1 MRRNLFLFVCFIL
14 GILPLL
20 GSAQPI
26 NVSGKITD
34 KSGLPLPGV
43 TVVVKGTTSGTISGS
58 DGSYLMSNV
67 QGNST
72 LVFSF
77 VGMQSQEIAVGGRPV
92 INVSLDEETIGI
104 EEVVA
109 VGYATQKKVNLTGS
123 VVAVDM
129 TDVVESRPITSLSSG
144 LSGLAAGLYVNQGTG
159 RPGSDGATL
168 RIRGQGT
175 LNNSNPLV
183 IIDGVVG
190 NMNDLNPQDVESIS
204 VLKDAASS
212 AIYGSRAANG
222 VILITTRKGKE
233 GTMRVNYSSYL
244 SMVQPSNMIESVTNY
259 ADYMELINEGYN
271 NTDPNAA
278 KKFTQATIDL
288 WRANEGLDPLK
299 YPNADWT
306 EEVFQQSLNQN
317 HNVSMSG
324 GTDKIRFFGSFG
336 YLDNPGII
344 EQSGYERYT
353 ARVNLDAD
361 VKPWLNLGMNVNGMY
376 ARTDI
381 GTNALND
388 LFTYASASTPGMV
401 LRAPDGR
408 YGSVNNSEDDPQ
420 SNNVLH
426 RLNNTKG
433 DIKQNRV
440 TARFFGKF
448 MPVKGL
454 AIEGSYNVDFWDQ
467 FRYQQ
472 PVFLDRWNFLTNSI
486 ASAGTGRTSV
496 ANQNDKRNQYFM
508 DGVIRYENKVLD
520 KLSYNVM
527 AGASQEYY
535 KEHWFSAS
543 KMDLVDPSLSVLN
556 AATMDAAASGNA
568 TDWTMQSYFGRLN
581 MNWDE
586 KYLFEANLRYDGSSR
601 FMTGDTRWGV
611 FPSFSAGW
619 RINQEGFMSDITWID
634 NLKARASWGAL
645 GNNAVGNYEY
655 QAVYATANYILN
667 NNLNVGFAQK
677 ALSNSFL
684 TWESTY
690 VSNLGVDFDMFKS
703 RLSGSV
709 DLFDKTT
716 RNILIDLPAPLVVG
730 NASIPKQNAAEVRNR
745 GFEINLGWRNKVG
758 ELGYQVNGN
767 FTYIDNLV
775 TKFKGDERTIS
786 GSNLLQE
793 GYPINVQYVLAVDR
807 ILQTEADMALV
818 QALKDNAPVDPVS
831 GQKRNPF
838 AAYGEPKLGDFLY
851 KDMNGDGIINDD
863 DRYTVGNGTAP
874 RVTYGLNLGLDW
886 KGIDFSVFLQG
897 NQGLKVFWLDDYYR
911 PVVRW
916 GYHVN
921 AEIADGRWYP
931 GRTDA
936 TYPRLLEYAQTRN
949 TRASDFWVQDKSYLR
964 IKNIQL
970 GYTVPKN
977 LTEKISIEGL
987 RVYGSLENYLT
998 FTKYKGFDPEVSGAN
1013 YPTMKQALLGISVT
1027 F

>member
-1 MRRNLFLFVCFIL
+1 MREKIFLIVCLIL
-14 GILPLL
+14 GILPLI
-20 GSAQPI
+20 GSAQSI
-26 NVSGKITD
+26 NVGGKVTD
-34 KSGLPLPGV
+34 KSGSPLPGV
-43 TVVVKGTTSGTISGS
+43 TVVVKGTNVGTITSF
-58 DGSYLMSNV
+58 DGIYSLNNV
-67 QGNST
+67 QGNAS

-77 VGMQSQEIAVGGRPV
+77 VGMRTQEVAIAGNPV
-92 INVSLDEETIGI
+92 INVSLEDETIGL

-109 VGYATQKKVNLTGS
+109 VGYAMQKKVNLTGA

-129 TDVVESRPITSLSSG
+129 TDVVDSRPITSLSSG

-159 RPGSDGATL
+159 RPGNDGATL

-190 NMNDLNPQDVESIS
+190 NMNNLNPQDVESIS

-222 VILITTRKGKE
+222 VILITTRQGKE
-233 GTMRVNYSSYL
+233 GTMRMNYSSYF
-244 SMVQPSNMIESVTNY
+244 SMVQPSNLIKAVTNY
-259 ADYMELINEGYN
+259 ADYMEIINEGYN

-278 KKFTQATIDL
+278 KKFTQSTIDL
-288 WRANEGLDPLK
+288 WRANEGGDPLQ

-306 EEVFQQSLNQN
+306 EEVFQNNVNQN
-317 HNVSMSG
+317 HNISMSG
-324 GTDKIRFFGSFG
+324 GTDKIRFFSSFG
-336 YLDNPGII
+336 FLDNPGVI

-353 ARVNLDAD
+353 GRVNLDAD
-361 VKPWLNLGMNVNGMY
+361 VKPWLNLGMNVNGMV

-381 GTNALND
+381 GTNALDD
-388 LFTYASASTPGMV
+388 LFTYAAASTPGMV
-401 LRAPDGR
+401 LRSPDGR
-408 YGSVNNSEDDPQ
+408 YGSVNNAEDDPQ

-426 RLNNTKG
+426 RLNNQKG
-433 DIKQNRV
+433 DLKQNRV
-440 TARFFGKF
+440 AARFFGKF
-448 MPVKGL
+448 KPVKGL
-454 AIEGSYNVDFWDQ
+454 SIEGSYNFDFWDQ

-472 PVFLDRWNFLTNSI
+472 PVFLDRWNFLTNTI

-496 ANQNDKRNQYFM
+496 TNQNNKSNQYFM
-508 DGVIRYENKVLD
+508 DGLIRYENNVLG
-520 KLSYNVM
+520 KLQYNVLV
-527 AGASQEYY
+527 GASQEYY
-535 KEHWFSAS
+535 KEFWFAAS
-543 KMDLVDPSLSVLN
+543 KMDLVDPGLSVLN
-556 AATMDAAASGNA
+556 AATMDASASGNA

-581 MNWDE
+581 LNWDE

-601 FMTGDTRWGV
+601 FTSGDNRWGI

-619 RINQEGFMSDITWID
+619 RINQEGFLQDVAWIN
-634 NLKARASWGAL
+634 NLKARVSYGAL

-667 NNLNVGFAQK
+667 NALNVGFAQR
-677 ALSNSFL
+677 ALSNANL

-690 VSNLGVDFDMFKS
+690 VTNLGIDFDLLNNRFG
-703 RLSGSV
+703 GSI

-716 RNILIDLPAPLVVG
+716 RNILIDLPAPLVIG

-745 GFEINLGWRNKVG
+745 GFELNLGWKNKVG
-758 ELGYQVNGN
+758 ELGYQINGN

-793 GYPINVQYVLAVDR
+793 GFPINIQYVLAVDR

-818 QALKDNAPVDPVS
+818 QQIKDNAPVDEVT
-831 GQKRNPF
+831 GVKRNPF
-838 AAYGEPKLGDFLY
+838 AAFGEPRLGDFLY
-851 KDMNGDGIINDD
+851 KDMNGDGIINDE

-886 KGIDFSVFLQG
+886 KGIDFSMLIQG
-897 NQGLKVFWLDDYYR
+897 NQGLKVFWMDDYYR

-921 AEIADGRWYP
+921 AEIAEGRWYP

-949 TRASDFWVQDKSYLR
+949 TRASDFWLQNKSYMR

-970 GYTVPKN
+970 GYTIPKN
-977 LTEKISIEGL
+977 LSEKISIEGI
-987 RVYGSLENYLT
+987 RIYGSLENYFTL
-998 FTKYKGFDPEVSGAN
+998 TKYKGFDPEVSGAN

>member
-14 GILPLL
+14 GFIPLL

-26 NVSGKITD
+26 NISGKVTD
-34 KSGLPLPGV
+34 NSGQPLPGA
-43 TVVVKGTTSGTISGS
+43 TVVVKGTTNGTITGS
-58 DGSYLMSNV
+58 DGNYSLSGI
-67 QGNST
+67 QGNAT

-77 VGMQSQEIAVGGRPV
+77 VGMTTQEIDVAGRPV
-92 INVSLDEETIGI
+92 LNVSLADETIGI
-104 EEVVA
+104 GEVVA

-159 RPGSDGATL
+159 RPGNDGATL

-183 IIDGVVG
+183 IIDGAVG

-233 GTMRVNYSSYL
+233 GTMRMNYSSYL
-244 SMVQPSNMIESVTNY
+244 SVVQPSNFIRTVTNY
-259 ADYMELINEGYN
+259 ADYMELINEGYH

-288 WRANEGLDPLK
+288 WRANEGVDPLK

-306 EEVFQQSLNQN
+306 EEVFQQNINQN
-317 HNVSMSG
+317 HNISMSG

-336 YLDNPGII
+336 YLDNPGVI
-344 EQSGYERYT
+344 EKSGYERYT

-361 VKPWLNLGMNVNGMY
+361 VKPWLNLGMNVNGMF

-381 GTNALND
+381 GTNALSD
-388 LFTYASASTPGMV
+388 VFTYAAASTPGMI

-408 YGSVNNSEDDPQ
+408 YGSVNNPEDDPQ

-426 RLNNTKG
+426 RLNNQKG
-433 DIKQNRV
+433 DIRQNKV
-440 TARFFGKF
+440 VARFFGKLT
-448 MPVKGL
+448 PLKGL
-454 AIEGSYNVDFWDQ
+454 SIEGSYNFEFWDQ

-472 PVFLDRWNFLTNSI
+472 PVFLDRWNFLTNTI

-496 ANQNDKRNQYFM
+496 TNQNDKRNQYFM
-508 DGVIRYENKVLD
+508 DGLVRYENTVLE
-520 KLSYNVM
+520 KLNFNIM
-527 AGASQEYY
+527 AGASQEYL
-535 KEHWFSAS
+535 KEFWFAAS
-543 KMDLVDPSLSVLN
+543 KMDLVDPNLSVLN
-556 AATMDAAASGNA
+556 AATMDAAATGNA

-581 MNWDE
+581 LNWDE

-601 FMTGDTRWGV
+601 FMAGDNRWGV
-611 FPSFSAGW
+611 FPSFSAAW
-619 RINQEGFMSDITWID
+619 RISQEEFMSNISWID
-634 NLKARASWGAL
+634 NLKVRASWGSL

-677 ALSNSFL
+677 SLANSNL

-690 VSNLGVDFDMFKS
+690 VANFGIDFDVLRN
-703 RLSGSV
+703 RLGGSV

-716 RNILIDLPAPLVVG
+716 KNILIDLPAPLVVG

-745 GFEINLGWRNKVG
+745 GLELNLGWRDKAGQVG
-758 ELGYQVNGN
+758 YSISGN
-767 FTYIDNLV
+767 FTYIDNKV
-775 TKFKGDERTIS
+775 TKYKGDERTIS

-793 GYPINVQYVLAVDR
+793 GYPINIQYVLAVDR
-807 ILQTEADMALV
+807 ILQTEEDMDLV
-818 QALKDNAPVDPVS
+818 QAMKDNAPLDPVT
-831 GQKRNPF
+831 GLKRNPF
-838 AAYGEPKLGDFLY
+838 ASFGEPKLGDFLY
-851 KDMNGDGIINDD
+851 KDMNGDGVLNED

-874 RVTYGLNLGLDW
+874 RITYGLNMGLDW
-886 KGIDFSVFLQG
+886 KGIDFSMFIQG
-897 NQGLKVFWLDDYYR
+897 NQGLKVFWLDNYYT

-916 GYHVN
+916 GYQIN
-921 AEIADGRWYP
+921 SEIAEGRWYP

-936 TYPRLLEYAQTRN
+936 QYPRLLEYAQTRN
-949 TRASDFWVQDKSYLR
+949 TRASDFWVQDKSFLR
-964 IKNIQL
+964 VKNIQL
-970 GYTVPKN
+970 GYTIPKQIS
-977 LTEKISIEGL
+977 EKVSIDGL

-1013 YPTMKQALLGISVT
+1013 YPTMKQALIGISVT